1 MLAWILAI
9 SSLMPRNMFFLGGH
23 FLLSC
28 ERLRCRKDFC
38 KKNLWLLDRDGTLYC
53 RVERLPESCRAWNT
67 NLTTPAYPT
76 RKFLHNS
83 VNFFLTLKLA
93 RKGRT
98 WTVSMLQYHTYIH
111 ACTGA
116 REHTAVTVY
125 TNNYVY
131 ISIHMP
137 KCGST
142 KAIPGV

>member
-1 MLAWILAI
+1 
-9 SSLMPRNMFFLGGH
+9 
-23 FLLSC
+23 
-28 ERLRCRKDFC
+28 
-38 KKNLWLLDRDGTLYC
+38 
-53 RVERLPESCRAWNT
+53 
-67 NLTTPAYPT
+67 
-76 RKFLHNS
+76 
-83 VNFFLTLKLA
+83 
-93 RKGRT
+93 
-98 WTVSMLQYHTYIH
+98 MLQYHTYIH